1 MKKVID
7 KSNHDST
14 SVSSDWSDL
23 YEKMDPSVGVPH
35 QTQPVT
41 ISYNSVNED
50 TLMSKFTDLETRL
63 MKIELA
69 LVHVIPHVLEKLNT
83 EN

>member
-1 MKKVID
+1 MKKVIN
-7 KSNHDST
+7 KSNLDST
-14 SVSSDWSDL
+14 SVSRDWEDL
-23 YEKMDPSVGVPH
+23 YEKIDPRAGVP
-35 QTQPVT
+35 TQQPMT
-41 ISYNSVNED
+41 ISYSSTNED
-50 TLMSKFTDLETRL
+50 TLISKLTDLETRL

>member
-1 MKKVID
+1 MKKVKD
-7 KSNHDST
+7 KSNQGNT
-14 SVSSDWSDL
+14 SVSAEWTDL
-23 YEKMDPSVGVPH
+23 YAKIKPHAGVSSS
-35 QTQPVT
+35 TQPMT

-50 TLMSKFTDLETRL
+50 TIMSRFTDLETRL